1 MTVFGER
8 AGPIIGAIE
17 IEVWG
22 NAGAA
27 PAREVQSI
35 PEARTAPDFAVSES
49 LESFVFRLRMK
60 GHVVDKYQQ
69 LSLKS

>member
-1 MTVFGER
+1 MP
-8 AGPIIGAIE
+8 A
-17 IEVWG
+17 
-22 NAGAA
+22 AA

-49 LESFVFRLRMK
+49 LESYVFRLVMQ

>member
-1 MTVFGER
+1 M
-8 AGPIIGAIE
+8 A
-17 IEVWG
+17 
-22 NAGAA
+22 AA

-49 LESFVFRLRMK
+49 LESYVLRMTMQ